1 MATIRSASSLYK
13 LLTLIFIS
21 ALLLGACK
29 SKERERPFGDLRLG
43 PITQLIADEM
53 FLKDARL
60 LLMRDAGGWSIM
72 STLCTYDL
80 SPLIPERREDGVYWH
95 SQYTTSKYDP
105 QGNVLSGPTQAP
117 LPRYKLYLEAG
128 KYGGATDTLYVLIG
142 EKVTQDW
149 RLKLPDSVSQSQP
162 E

>member
-1 MATIRSASSLYK
+1 MATVRTFYSLTK
-13 LLTLIFIS
+13 FLFLICFS
-21 ALLLGACK
+21 ALLLVACNP
-29 SKERERPFGDLRLG
+29 KERERPFGDLRLG
-43 PITQLIADEM
+43 SITQLIADEM

-60 LLMRDAGGWSIM
+60 LLMRDARGWSIM

-80 SPLIPERREDGVYWH
+80 SPLIPERRPEGVYWH
-95 SQYTTSKYDP
+95 SQYTKSHYDP
-105 QGNVLSGPTQAP
+105 QGNVLSGPSQAP

-128 KYGGATDTLYVLIG
+128 KYGGAPDTLYVLIG

-149 RLKLPDSVSQSQP
+149 RLALPATPSLR